1 VIAFMRIYGGSEPLD
16 ATNLHPEQYPLV
28 RRMLDSL
35 GSTVEQSLG
44 RPGATKGLRRVDFD
58 VDEDT
63 WRDLMR
69 EISFPGRD
77 PRGVQHRVNLLEPNT
92 DALRLVKGRVLE
104 GIVTSVSSF
113 GCFVDVGLA
122 QDAMVHISETS
133 ERYVRDARELIS
145 VGETVRA
152 KILESGGQRLALSFK
167 NLPAPE
173 RAERPVRQPRQEGAG
188 GGGNR
193 GQDGAGERGGERG
206 GARRDGR
213 GDGRGRG
220 RREREEAPLN
230 PNLRAA
236 QVRRDGLVVRPSKGA
251 DRGRGG
257 PGGRG
262 REGERG
268 ERGERDEY
276 VRLDSVD
283 TGGKQAFKPF
293 ASFFKTGQQPA
304 EGESKPA

>member
-1 VIAFMRIYGGSEPLD
+1 
-16 ATNLHPEQYPLV
+16 
-28 RRMLDSL
+28 MLDSI
-35 GSTVEQSLG
+35 GASVEQVLG
-44 RPGATKGLRRVDFD
+44 RPGGTKGLRRADFG
-58 VDEDT
+58 VDEGT

-69 EISFPGRD
+69 ELGFPGRD
-77 PRGVQHRVNLLEPNT
+77 PRSLQHPVRLLEPDT
-92 DALRLVKGRVLE
+92 DPLRLTKDRVLE

-133 ERYVRDARELIS
+133 ERYVRDAREIIS

-167 NLPAPE
+167 HLPPPE
-173 RAERPVRQPRQEGAG
+173 RAERPPRVQRPEGAG
-188 GGGNR
+188 RGERHEHGGGGDR
-193 GQDGAGERGGERG
+193 GERGGRG
-206 GARRDGR
+206 GR

-220 RREREEAPLN
+220 RRDEPAVN

-236 QVRRDGLVVRPSKGA
+236 QTRRDGLVVRSSKGA

-262 REGERG
+262 RDG
-268 ERGERDEY
+268 ERGERDEH

-283 TGGKQAFKPF
+283 TGGQKAFKPF